1 MFDSTLD
8 LFTNNDEVDDK
19 QHSIDMMRDTYWDQ
33 MNKLVD
39 EQCEFDAIACFEEW
53 VVNGEDP
60 EDGKYKFIFAP
71 DITE

>member
-19 QHSIDMMRDTYWDQ
+19 QHMIDMMRDTYWDR

-39 EQCEFDAIACFEEW
+39 DKCEFDAIACFEEW

-60 EDGKYKFIFAP
+60 EDGKYKFIFVP